1 MPYSQGDPP
10 KPAPH
15 RSRTGSVL
23 DRPYPQLVSDQKVGL
38 GAVRGAAF
46 YVGAL
51 VGPGVLV
58 VPSLAAQAAG
68 PASVLAWGALLV
80 LSVALAATFALL
92 GTRHPVVGGVTAYV
106 QEGFGELASGVTG
119 VWFVTAVTF

>member
-1 MPYSQGDPP
+1 
-10 KPAPH
+10 
-15 RSRTGSVL
+15 
-23 DRPYPQLVSDQKVGL
+23 
-38 GAVRGAAF
+38 VRGAAF

-68 PASVLAWGALLV
+68 PASVLAWGGPLV

-92 GTRHPVVGGVTAYV
+92 GTRHPVVGGVAAYV
-106 QEGFGELASGVTG
+106 QEASVRSPRG
-119 VWFVTAVTF
+119 